1 MLSPDRAA
9 AWEAEGRRLAPTLD
23 PMSATLVAGLDVNE
37 ASHLAL
43 GLAVAQAGRR
53 RVAVADLTGE
63 ARPLMR
69 LVSDDDPHGLAD
81 TILYGVSL
89 NRVARQIDREGR
101 LFVLPTG
108 TEPAL
113 EAGMADSTRWRR
125 VADGFRDVGALLILV
140 APSGAAGL
148 AELAERMDGTVATD
162 HAPVTQRLPRLVTTA
177 EVSETSEPAA
187 ERATRAA
194 APAPIIPPRRANPI
208 LLGVVGLLV
217 IAGLVWA
224 ATAVGRDRGDERP
237 LFSDT
242 AATADSLFPDSM
254 LPASDSVA
262 GTTTDSASGIAA
274 GALDTTDLPSVVAA
288 PDTATPPVAN
298 PGDLGRAA
306 AWTIV
311 FQTFPSE
318 DAAERAY
325 RTRPRVLAA
334 PTVAPASGAQG
345 ATAYQ
350 VLSGGWTNRAA
361 ARSALVTLAERGIVP
376 DTAARLVR
384 LPYAV
389 QLESAI
395 AADAVVPTLNRY
407 LARGIP
413 AYAMRQSSGRAH
425 VYAGAFAEP
434 SQARD
439 LLASL
444 QTAGVPAALVV
455 RTGSP
460 L

>member
-1 MLSPDRAA
+1 MA
-9 AWEAEGRRLAPTLD
+9 
-23 PMSATLVAGLDVNE
+23 ATLVAGLDVEE

-43 GLAVAQAGRR
+43 GLAAAQSTRR
-53 RVAVADLTGE
+53 RVAVADLTG
-63 ARPLMR
+63 AAAPVTR

-81 TILYGVSL
+81 TIVYGVSL
-89 NRVARQIDREGR
+89 NRVARQIDRDGR

-113 EAGMADSTRWRR
+113 DAGVADTARWRR

-140 APSGAAGL
+140 APSDAPGL
-148 AELAERMDGTVATD
+148 GELAERMDGTVATD
-162 HAPVTQRLPRLVTTA
+162 HAPLTQRLPRLVATA
-177 EVSETSEPAA
+177 ELPEPVAPVA
-187 ERATRAA
+187 TGGARATAR
-194 APAPIIPPRRANPI
+194 APIIPPRRTNPI
-208 LLGVVGLLV
+208 LIGAVGVLV

-224 ATAVGRDRGDERP
+224 ATAVGRDRGAERP
-237 LFSDT
+237 IPSGATASDSLGAPGLADSASSPAAAATMDT
-242 AATADSLFPDSM
+242 AAS
-254 LPASDSVA
+254 A
-262 GTTTDSASGIAA
+262 GD
-274 GALDTTDLPSVVAA
+274 DTTDIPEVVAA
-288 PDTATPPVAN
+288 PDTAPPPVAN
-298 PGDLGRAA
+298 PADLSRAA

-318 DAAERAY
+318 EAADRAY

-334 PTVAPASGAQG
+334 PTVAPVPGAQG
-345 ATAYQ
+345 GSGYQ
-350 VLSGGWTNRAA
+350 VLSGGWTRRTSAM
-361 ARSALVTLAERGIVP
+361 SALRSLEQRGIVP

-389 QLESAI
+389 QLESSVAEDSVV
-395 AADAVVPTLNRY
+395 AALNRF

-413 AYAMRQSSGRAH
+413 AYAMRQSNGRAH

-434 SQARD
+434 AQARD

-444 QTAGVPAALVV
+444 QAAGVPAALVV